1 MPVTSRKLLVYNV
14 SGGSKKA
21 PNNLK
26 YDHIRKRVINI
37 TCFCKPV
44 VICCPDDNIDY
55 DAGNALSDY
64 QIIIEDDGTGL
75 PVDAGNAQTEACS

>member
-1 MPVTSRKLLVYNV
+1 MPVTSRKLLVANI
-14 SGGSKKA
+14 SGAGKKA

-44 VICCPDDNIDY
+44 VICCPDDTDF

-75 PVDAGNAQTEACS
+75 GVDAGNAQTESCS